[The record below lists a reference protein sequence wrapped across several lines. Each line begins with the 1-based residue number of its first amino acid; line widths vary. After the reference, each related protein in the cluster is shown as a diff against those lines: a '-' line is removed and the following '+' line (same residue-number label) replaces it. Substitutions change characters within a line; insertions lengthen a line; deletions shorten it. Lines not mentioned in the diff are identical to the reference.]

1 MDANIRFIR
10 SEYPDI
16 PTGYY
21 QVEVQETT
29 NLFHENKVI
38 EGDREVDFIISAKR
52 FSMGEDFVYSCYPPK
67 GSVGDYGTVLPHIV
81 LHDPQAPWR
90 YRIDSGQKDEM
101 VPTMALFVFCQDEG
115 IKEHQMPIR
124 NLRDPTNETVFL
136 PDSFNLSELD
146 TENPDDACSAID
158 IPTELFLKLCP
169 DIQELQYLTHVRE
182 VELKQKESD
191 PQVKE
196 GRFSC
201 LTANRFPKSAKNM
214 EETVNHQV
222 YLVSLIDYIPYLTG
236 EWTKDTFA
244 PYAYVRVITYTKW
257 HFSASPHPYDF
268 LGIIKNIKPDIMVHS
283 PDQSVQDNE
292 LIQVLKKGYIP
303 RNHNLR
309 DGSKT
314 VSWYRGPLI
323 PIQKKHS
330 APHYH
335 IYADEYYYYDPV
347 TGMLDV
353 SYACAWRLGRMV
365 TMQNLSLCKILLE
378 WRLQNSRTAALYH
391 QYNDILGKGKE
402 DSLNECSAE
411 KVKQTLQECCLR
423 SVEELNRLMEITY
436 EG

>member
-1 MDANIRFIR
+1 MDANIRFIT

-16 PTGYY
+16 PIGYY
-21 QVEVQETT
+21 RVEVQETT
-29 NLFHENKVI
+29 NLYHEKKVI
-38 EGDREVDFIISAKR
+38 EGDREADFIVSAKR
-52 FSMGEDFVYSCYPPK
+52 FSLGEDFVYSCYPPK
-67 GSVGDYGTVLPHIV
+67 GSTGDYGTVLPHIV
-81 LHDPQAPWR
+81 LHDPEAPWR
-90 YRIDSGQKDEM
+90 YRMEGRGGNEV
-101 VPTMALFVFCQDEG
+101 VPTMALFLFSQEEG
-115 IKEHQMPIR
+115 IKEHQLPIG
-124 NLRDPTNETVFL
+124 NLRDPTDEKVFF
-136 PDSFNLSELD
+136 PDSFDLTDLD
-146 TENPDDACSAID
+146 TEKPDDVCVAID

-169 DIQELQYLTHVRE
+169 DLQELQYLTHVRE

-201 LTANRFPKSAKNM
+201 LTANRFPLSAKNS
-214 EETVNHQV
+214 EEPVSHQV

-236 EWTKDTFA
+236 EWTKDTFSS
-244 PYAYVRVITYTKW
+244 YAYVRVIAYTKW
-257 HFSASPHPYDF
+257 HFTASTHPYDF
-268 LGIIKNIKPDIMVHS
+268 LGIIKNIKPDIMASS
-283 PDQSVQDNE
+283 PNQIVQDNE

-303 RNHNLR
+303 RNHDLR

-314 VSWYRGPLI
+314 VSWYRGPFI

-347 TGMLDV
+347 TGMMDV

-391 QYNDILGKGKE
+391 QYNDILGKDKK
-402 DSLNECSAE
+402 DSLKESSAE
-411 KVKQTLQECCLR
+411 KVKQTLQERCLK
-423 SVEELNRLMEITY
+423 SVEKLNRSMEDTY